1 MLLHV
6 HLAKVDVMMQPK
18 NKQAQAGF
26 YMLESLL
33 AIMIFFTACLTLI
46 PIQHQLMIEK
56 KLIREEDEATYF
68 LSNKMHEVILE
79 NSSQG
84 TEIYRNVISSPL
96 TLTITYSDSLIEGC
110 VTWENVKQ
118 QKTQKCQYAIPQ

>member
-1 MLLHV
+1 
-6 HLAKVDVMMQPK
+6 MMQHK

-56 KLIREEDEATYF
+56 KLIREEDKATYF
-68 LSNKMHEVILE
+68 LSNKMHEAILG
-79 NSSQG
+79 NSNQG
-84 TEIYRNVISSPL
+84 TEIFRNVISSPL
-96 TLTITYSDSLIEGC
+96 TLTITYSDTLIEGC
-110 VTWENVKQ
+110 VTWDNVKQ
-118 QKTQKCQYAIPQ
+118 QKAKKCQYAIPQ

>member
-18 NKQAQAGF
+18 NKQAGF

-56 KLIREEDEATYF
+56 KMIREEDKATYF
-68 LSNKMHEVILE
+68 LSNKMHEAILG
-79 NSSQG
+79 NSNQG
-84 TEIYRNVISSPL
+84 TEIFRNVISSPL

-110 VTWENVKQ
+110 VSWNNVKQ
-118 QKTQKCQYAIPQ
+118 QETKKCQYAIPQ